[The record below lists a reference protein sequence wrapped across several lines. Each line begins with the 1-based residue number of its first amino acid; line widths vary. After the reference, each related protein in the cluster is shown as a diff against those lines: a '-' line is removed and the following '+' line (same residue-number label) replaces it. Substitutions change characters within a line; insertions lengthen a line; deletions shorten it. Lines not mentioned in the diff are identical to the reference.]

1 MHVPCPDCN
10 STNLQK
16 VSLACEEVLYRCDNR
31 AQFLGVLGVIGG
43 PGVLLRASTT
53 KNTRQ
58 TEFTAQGGGMA
69 TRRTSGNT
77 STRPSSSETFVI
89 QIPVATAASK
99 PPMDARRQNRAAVR
113 AFRANA

>member
-16 VSLACEEVLYRCDNR
+16 VSLGSEAVLYRCDKR
-31 AQFLGVLGVIGG
+31 AQLHGVLGVIGG

-53 KNTRQ
+53 NDTRQ
-58 TEFTAQGGGMA
+58 TKFTAQGGGMA
-69 TRRTSGNT
+69 TRRTCGNT
-77 STRPSSSETFVI
+77 STRSLSSETFVI

-99 PPMDARRQNRAAVR
+99 QLLVARRQNRVAVR
-113 AFRANA
+113 AFRANT